1 MAPMRS
7 LRIHFFISV
16 SNVSVDRFGF
26 CASAQKQI
34 RSNAWFSAPQISI
47 GTARRSRS
55 LRHLR
60 VSLPPIP
67 PSHLLHDSDFVGSN
81 SHVEPQN
88 RPCNAARPHGDLV
101 AVQALCACRRPRR
114 CGRGDFIPSALAVNP
129 FFSPSSRAPYLGAGN
144 SVLGQ
149 SQPLKDKVKKTKSFR
164 ESTRTLPGCDK
175 EAWGAEGLVPAM
187 PSPSPCH
194 MPRIIIT
201 LYFTFQTGWRPF
213 LLLIQSDDASIPWQA
228 LFLIS
233 SGDEM
238 GLDFIFRLYDL
249 GVMLKS

>member
-1 MAPMRS
+1 MYR
-7 LRIHFFISV
+7 FIFMLP
-16 SNVSVDRFGF
+16 NVSVDRFGF

-101 AVQALCACRRPRR
+101 AVQALCACRRLRR

-144 SVLGQ
+144 VSPHRIPNPPRVRNTVKAIVRHYFTSSNVGVLNVMRFPDT
-149 SQPLKDKVKKTKSFR
+149 S
-164 ESTRTLPGCDK
+164 
-175 EAWGAEGLVPAM
+175 PAM
-187 PSPSPCH
+187 
-194 MPRIIIT
+194 
-201 LYFTFQTGWRPF
+201 
-213 LLLIQSDDASIPWQA
+213 
-228 LFLIS
+228 IS
-233 SGDEM
+233 YLQG
-238 GLDFIFRLYDL
+238 RLCF
-249 GVMLKS
+249 SH

>member
-144 SVLGQ
+144 VN
-149 SQPLKDKVKKTKSFR
+149 PLRRRVATYAA
-164 ESTRTLPGCDK
+164 G
-175 EAWGAEGLVPAM
+175 
-187 PSPSPCH
+187 H
-194 MPRIIIT
+194 
-201 LYFTFQTGWRPF
+201 GWTN
-213 LLLIQSDDASIPWQA
+213 SS
-228 LFLIS
+228 LFIV
-233 SGDEM
+233 SGNKR
-238 GLDFIFRLYDL
+238 GYRQ
-249 GVMLKS
+249 

>member
-1 MAPMRS
+1 MATHVPCNQGGNLSRGLGPWLHPAKRTS
-7 LRIHFFISV
+7 DRIINILFILSTH
-16 SNVSVDRFGF
+16 NVSVDRFGF

-101 AVQALCACRRPRR
+101 AVQALCACRRLRR

-144 SVLGQ
+144 VTAHRREARRGPRVRVP
-149 SQPLKDKVKKTKSFR
+149 PLVRS
-164 ESTRTLPGCDK
+164 
-175 EAWGAEGLVPAM
+175 
-187 PSPSPCH
+187 
-194 MPRIIIT
+194 
-201 LYFTFQTGWRPF
+201 
-213 LLLIQSDDASIPWQA
+213 
-228 LFLIS
+228 
-233 SGDEM
+233 
-238 GLDFIFRLYDL
+238 
-249 GVMLKS
+249 